1 MDGAVSRYKR
11 KQVLQ
16 WLRRAA
22 LSYRLV
28 VVTAPPGYGK
38 TTLARS
44 LADDIKVETYHF
56 STPGAVGEPER
67 LWEMLWTELEG
78 QGLAVASTLRR
89 LAVPND
95 TSRME
100 TVLEAL
106 GTVSSALLIFDEY
119 QNYSLPFMDSLV
131 EKLAGARHTGPS
143 VAVFSRSHPE
153 MNLEELQVKGRAA
166 VFNHS
171 LLAFSEAEAREF
183 FQINGVMDPALS
195 RAAWADSEG
204 WIAALRLCLA
214 HCRNSGDAFPE
225 ENFEPLVDDALR
237 ACCTEEERG
246 FLRQVSLL
254 DVFTASEV
262 ASLTGDRRARRR
274 LYSLWRKNAFI
285 TFEPIHR
292 TYRMHRLVKRHLENS
307 LAKVGPDAAT
317 ALYRRAAECHAARRN
332 FMPAYR
338 LLVKAGRDED
348 ILRLLALLAEQGGER
363 TTDCDWRE
371 LRSILDAIPWRLRRL
386 NPAGYMAYLWLYCTA
401 GDGYADGEAIREA
414 WKQFVTADTVPPHI
428 RRRIKGEL
436 QFLRGF
442 LHFPSL
448 HLLARHHFRAYRLLD
463 GRPFLASKR
472 LSWSFSSPH
481 LSFVYHHHSGEF
493 HRLPELL
500 GHHWEKVVKMTEG
513 AAVGLQL
520 ASSAEYHLE
529 RGELEKA
536 DGLVRD
542 LEGLVSKRD
551 HVNSF
556 LIASFCRA
564 RLLLAEGRHEEAKR
578 HIVDSAPDGAGAGMF
593 EHIQCHDL
601 ALGYILATAGDHRH
615 LPGWLAKGD
624 VDGPPYGAV
633 HVRPFSQTVY
643 GKILLARGDYD
654 GLAELVWQAPDR
666 FGPFATV
673 WSALHIHIFTAI
685 LAHNRRDTEA
695 ALQALGAAVD
705 LSRPDGIVFSIAEY
719 GERIL
724 PLLRRLRRLHPGD
737 AHLGKITSLCDRIV
751 RGVDGNKNYKKSFLT
766 TREKKIM
773 RLAAK
778 GKTTRAIADTLGVA
792 PVTVKK
798 ALSQIYGKLDA
809 HNRADATRLFESLY
823 ARTGVKTGGTRNV

>member
-1 MDGAVSRYKR
+1 MDGSVSHYKR

-16 WLRRAA
+16 WLRQAVSA
-22 LSYRLV
+22 FRLV

-38 TTLARS
+38 TALARAFTDE
-44 LADDIKVETYHF
+44 LNVKTYYF
-56 STPGAVGEPER
+56 SPSGVVSDPDH

-78 QGLAVASTLRR
+78 QGLAVAPTLRR
-89 LAVPND
+89 LAVPNEAL
-95 TSRME
+95 RME
-100 TVLEAL
+100 TVLEVL
-106 GTVSSALLIFDEY
+106 GTVSSALLVFDEY
-119 QNYSLPFMDSLV
+119 QDYSFPFMDSLV
-131 EKLAGARHTGPS
+131 EKLAGARQTGPS

-153 MNLEELQVKGRAA
+153 MNLEEMQVKGRAA

-183 FQINGVMDPALS
+183 FQINGIMDPALS

-214 HCRNSGDAFPE
+214 HYRRGEGVFPE
-225 ENFEPLVDDALR
+225 GDFQPLLDDALL
-237 ACCTEEERG
+237 ACCTEKERD
-246 FLRQVSLL
+246 FLRQISLL
-254 DVFTASEV
+254 DIFTAAEV
-262 ASLTGDRRARRR
+262 ATLTGDRRARRR
-274 LYSLWRKNAFI
+274 LYLLWRKNAFI

-292 TYRMHRLVKRHLENS
+292 TYRVHRLVKRYVENS
-307 LAKVGPDAAT
+307 LAEAGPDAAT
-317 ALYRRAAECHAARRN
+317 SLFRRAAECHAARRN

-363 TTDCDWRE
+363 TADCDWRE
-371 LRSILDAIPWRLRRL
+371 LSSIMAAIPWRLRRL

-401 GDGYADGEAIREA
+401 GDGYADGEALREA
-414 WKQFVTADTVPPHI
+414 WTEFVTAELVPPHI

-481 LSFVYHHHSGEF
+481 LSFVYHHHPGEF

-500 GHHWEKVVKMTEG
+500 GQHWEKVVKMTEG

-529 RGELEKA
+529 RGELKEA
-536 DGLVRD
+536 GGLVRD

-578 HIVDSAPDGAGAGMF
+578 QIVDSAPDGAGAGMF
-593 EHIQCHDL
+593 EHGQCHDL
-601 ALGYILATAGDHRH
+601 ALGYILATTGDHRH
-615 LPGWLAKGD
+615 LPEWLAEGN
-624 VDGPPYGAV
+624 VHGPPYGAA
-633 HVRPFSQTVY
+633 HIRPFSMTVY

-654 GLAELVWQAPDR
+654 GLAGLVRHSPDG
-666 FGPFATV
+666 FEPFATI
-673 WSALHIHIFTAI
+673 WSDIHIHVFTAI
-685 LAHNRRDTEA
+685 LAYNRRDTEA
-695 ALQALGAAVD
+695 ALQALGAAVE
-705 LSRPDGIVFSIAEY
+705 LSRPDGIVLSIAEY
-719 GERIL
+719 GERLL

-737 AHLGKITSLCDRIV
+737 AHLGKIASLGDRIV

-778 GKTTRAIADTLGVA
+778 GKTTVAIADALGVA

-809 HNRADATRLFESLY
+809 HNRADATRLFEKLY
-823 ARTGVKTGGTRNV
+823 ARTGANSGGTRRL